1 MTTDLDVRHNYADLG
16 DVMLHY
22 VVAGEGPPVVLL
34 HGWPQ
39 TWWEWRHI
47 IPILAKKYTVIAPD
61 LRGLGDSSRPIDGYD
76 KMTVANDI
84 WKLVSDELGYS
95 SFLLVGHDWG
105 GANGVCP
112 SRFSS
117 PSGREISYSR
127 CSCSRLWR

>member
-47 IPILAKKYTVIAPD
+47 IPILAKKY
-61 LRGLGDSSRPIDGYD
+61 
-76 KMTVANDI
+76 
-84 WKLVSDELGYS
+84 
-95 SFLLVGHDWG
+95 
-105 GANGVCP
+105 
-112 SRFSS
+112 
-117 PSGREISYSR
+117 
-127 CSCSRLWR
+127 